1 MKLAIAFAAAVA
13 FASATAGAQIA
24 VSGNDGKQVRPGD
37 DPPGMRQDT
46 ISVIDL
52 NHYPPKVLGSVNA
65 PASLIGP
72 PDAVAVAPDSSY
84 AIVTCGQKPDPSDP
98 TKLIPDDVVSVV
110 DLSKPKN
117 PRVIQTL
124 AAGSGASGVSINPAG
139 TLALVASSQ
148 DGTVTVFSI
157 AHKKLTRVGQVQM
170 EQGAGSTDVVFSP
183 DGKRAFV
190 VERGGNKVAILDV
203 DGTKVTYGGQSIVT
217 GALPYGMTVTP
228 DGKYGINTN
237 LGGALNANT
246 GTTSAGAAPS
256 ASPAGPR
263 HGPRPGTITL
273 IDLSTNTVVDS
284 AVVGE
289 TPEHVVLSPDGKYL
303 EVTVANGSAVPVTSP
318 KFSSVHGLMRIFE
331 ISNGKL
337 NEVASTNTG
346 HWCQG
351 ATWSRDG
358 HTILLQ
364 CATEYDI
371 EVYKFDGKTVTQDP
385 AATLKFSSRPGSIAT
400 ATNQ

>member
-1 MKLAIAFAAAVA
+1 MKLGIAFAAALTL
-13 FASATAGAQIA
+13 ATATGGAQIA

-37 DPPGMRQDT
+37 DPPGMRPDT
-46 ISVIDL
+46 VSVIDL
-52 NHYPPKVLGSVNA
+52 NHYPPKVLASVNA

-84 AIVTCGQKPDPSDP
+84 AIVTCGQKPDPADP
-98 TKLIPDDVVSVV
+98 TKLIPDDTVSVI
-110 DLSKPKN
+110 DLSRPKK

-139 TLALVASSQ
+139 TIALVASSH
-148 DGTVTVFSI
+148 DGAVTVFSI

-190 VERGGNKVAILDV
+190 VERGGNRVAILDV
-203 DGTKVTYGGQSIVT
+203 DGNKVTYSGQSIIT
-217 GALPYGMTVTP
+217 GASPYGMTVTP
-228 DGKYGINTN
+228 DGKYGVDTN
-237 LGGALNANT
+237 LGGALDS
-246 GTTSAGAAPS
+246 SAGGAPHR
-256 ASPAGPR
+256 GQ
-263 HGPRPGTITL
+263 PRPGTITL
-273 IDLSTNTVVDS
+273 IDLNTNKVVDS

-289 TPEHVVLSPDGKYL
+289 TPEHVVLSPDGNYL
-303 EVTVANGSAVPVTSP
+303 EVTVANGSAVPVNSP
-318 KFSSVHGLMRIFE
+318 KYNSVHGLMRIFRV
-331 ISNGKL
+331 SDGKL
-337 NEVASTNTG
+337 TEVASTNTG

-358 HTILLQ
+358 RTILLQ

-371 EVYKFDGKTVTQDP
+371 EVYKFDGKTVVQDTS
-385 AATLKFSSRPGSIAT
+385 ATLKFSSRPGSIAT

>member
-1 MKLAIAFAAAVA
+1 MKVGIVIAVTTALTLSTAAVE
-13 FASATAGAQIA
+13 AQIA

-37 DPPGMRQDT
+37 NPPGMRPDT

-52 NHYPPKVLGSVNA
+52 NHYPPKVLGSINA

-72 PDAVAVAPDSSY
+72 PNAVAVAPDSSF
-84 AIVTCGQKPDPSDP
+84 AIVTCGQKPDPNDP
-98 TKLIPDDVVSVV
+98 AKLLPDDVVSVV

-117 PRVIQTL
+117 PRVMQTVE
-124 AAGSGASGVSINPAG
+124 AGPGASGASINAAG
-139 TLALVASSQ
+139 TMALVASTG
-148 DGTVTVFSI
+148 DGSISIFSI
-157 AHKKLTRVGQVQM
+157 AHRKLTPLGKVQM

-183 DGKRAFV
+183 DGKHAYV
-190 VERGGNKVAILDV
+190 VERGGNRIGILDI
-203 DGTKVTYGGQSIVT
+203 DGDKVTYSGHSIVT
-217 GALPYGMTVTP
+217 GAAPYGMTITP

-237 LGGALNANT
+237 LGGAISTANAT
-246 GTTSAGAAPS
+246 PRGT
-256 ASPAGPR
+256 PR
-263 HGPRPGTITL
+263 AGTITL
-273 IDLSTNTVVDS
+273 VDLATNEVLDS
-284 AVVGE
+284 VVVGE
-289 TPEHVVLSPDGKYL
+289 TPEHVVLSPDGNYI
-303 EVTVANGSAVPVTSP
+303 EVTVANGSAVPVNSP
-318 KFSSVHGLMRIFE
+318 KYNSVHGLMRIFR

-337 NEVASTNTG
+337 TEVSSTNTG

-371 EVYKFDGKTVTQDP
+371 EVYKFDGKNVTQDP